1 VSTSAAFTAPLT
13 SVTGDTSASLASP
26 LDSLAS
32 YFWRVRAT
40 DTRGGVTTSNVGF
53 FRIDAVNPT
62 IDIHLVR
69 SSIIQRYVDMYSS
82 TSEPTLNNT
91 GTFVLKSS
99 TGATLDSIP
108 AVFTSVAGSTTLRR
122 APYRLSATGTL
133 NLSVNAPDSATNVGT
148 ASRTYNVL
156 SILKGKSWQWTSDD
170 GTVDVSGSSKVFKD
184 DGFVLMSLLK
194 TGESERLAKTSESN
208 GRWTDLKTRIEFMG
222 TTPIREN
229 QRVTI
234 RVQLNGTVI
243 ERLQNS
249 IADFD
254 ERKIGLYQKQ
264 DDEWRY
270 LGGEGAD
277 GSIHGFVHEFG
288 EVAAFYN
295 PDHVFLPKSV
305 ELSQNYPNPFNPS
318 TTIRFGLPEEGRIR
332 LTVYNMLGQ
341 RVADLID
348 GYAFAGY
355 HTITWQGLNTA
366 GHRAASGVYI
376 YRLETP
382 KGVAA
387 RKMLLIK

>member
-1 VSTSAAFTAPLT
+1 
-13 SVTGDTSASLASP
+13 
-26 LDSLAS
+26 
-32 YFWRVRAT
+32 
-40 DTRGGVTTSNVGF
+40 
-53 FRIDAVNPT
+53 
-62 IDIHLVR
+62 
-69 SSIIQRYVDMYSS
+69 
-82 TSEPTLNNT
+82 
-91 GTFVLKSS
+91 VLKSS
-99 TGATLDSIP
+99 TGATLDSVP

-264 DDEWRY
+264 DNEWRY
-270 LGGEGAD
+270 LGGEGAG
-277 GSIHGFVHEFG
+277 GSVHGFIHEFG